1 MYRGAT
7 PAWAAADSRPD
18 RGTGSRLFDPEVN
31 IWMWRYGRTFPQEF
45 SVADAVAMRKERI
58 QKSRKRAA
66 VTMQRRLAQTLARA
80 AAAGRGAH
88 SG

>member
-1 MYRGAT
+1 
-7 PAWAAADSRPD
+7 
-18 RGTGSRLFDPEVN
+18 
-31 IWMWRYGRTFPQEF
+31 MWRYGRTFPQEF